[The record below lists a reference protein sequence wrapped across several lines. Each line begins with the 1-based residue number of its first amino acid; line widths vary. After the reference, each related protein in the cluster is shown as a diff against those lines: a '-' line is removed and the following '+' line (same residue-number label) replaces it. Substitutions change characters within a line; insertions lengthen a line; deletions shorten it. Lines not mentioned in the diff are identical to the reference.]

1 MQGQRV
7 VDQTTRTVNGI
18 SFGVLCQISV
28 ERNSKKEQSPMTFGP
43 GSLNKSNTKHFDS
56 NRISGIIIIKSTKD
70 RPRCV
75 QRIGAYKLKKLIL
88 VTSPPA
94 SGKTYVAKKLAE
106 GLSQVVYLDK
116 DTLIPLSKQIFVVA
130 GEEYNRSS
138 DFFEK
143 NIRDY
148 EYETIVAL
156 ALEALDYDN
165 TVLINAPFTEE
176 IRDIDY
182 ICDLKA
188 KLIKKKASLVVIWVE
203 TAIEV
208 TRQRMIARNSERDI
222 WKISHWDD
230 YIAGSNFDI
239 PIALDNPQVKDDLLI
254 FKNSTEAEFK
264 TSLTEI
270 LSILE

>member
-1 MQGQRV
+1 M
-7 VDQTTRTVNGI
+7 
-18 SFGVLCQISV
+18 
-28 ERNSKKEQSPMTFGP
+28 
-43 GSLNKSNTKHFDS
+43 
-56 NRISGIIIIKSTKD
+56 
-70 RPRCV
+70 
-75 QRIGAYKLKKLIL
+75 KKLIL

-106 GLSQVVYLDK
+106 ALSQVVYLDK
-116 DTLIPLSKQIFVVA
+116 DTLIPLSKQIFIVA

-165 TVLINAPFTEE
+165 TVLINAPFTKE

-182 ICDLKA
+182 IRELKA
-188 KLIKKKASLVVIWVE
+188 KLIKKKASLVVVWVE
-203 TAIEV
+203 TAVEV
-208 TRQRMIARNSERDI
+208 TRQRMIARNSERDT
-222 WKISHWDD
+222 WKLSHWDD
-230 YIAGSNFDI
+230 YLAESNFDI
-239 PIALDNPQVKDDLLI
+239 PFALDHPHVKDDLLI
-254 FKNSTEAEFK
+254 FKNSTDEEFEK
-264 TSLTEI
+264 SLKAI